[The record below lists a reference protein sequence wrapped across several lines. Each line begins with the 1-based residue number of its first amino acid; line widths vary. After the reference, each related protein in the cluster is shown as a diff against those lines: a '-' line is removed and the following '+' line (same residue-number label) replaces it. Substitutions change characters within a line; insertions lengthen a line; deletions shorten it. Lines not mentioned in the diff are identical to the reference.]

1 MFRHCSLK
9 AVALVLAFVIL
20 FDGTVGQGIVKAV
33 TVWSAFTS
41 PVVDRLYLASQ
52 NPNVVDTYFL
62 GNVPTAEAAV
72 DPAEREYHVNVGP
85 ITGTATVNYVYGT
98 LFNPVGS
105 GRTLLVKRLF
115 VRSNAVTATNN
126 FVNLS
131 ARRVTTATLGT
142 QISAADI
149 PKKNSDTVNPVAEV
163 RHTGVTVSFA
173 GGTDSRML
181 GQPMAGGVGYEYSN
195 RELTFDTAEEPI
207 VLQPGEGI
215 AVYQEAAGNTGHR
228 VQVAFEWEEVTS
240 APAAQGEYL
249 LAFPRVE
256 VAAGVNYVYN
266 SLFNPVGSGVTAI
279 VKRVWMGA
287 ETCDTTA
294 VYTNNISIKRISA
307 ASGGTQVTAANIP
320 KKHTGSSNSAVVPR
334 HTNVTV
340 TQVGGADA
348 RLLHITPCGAAGQQ
362 HGWKEF
368 NLRAEDEQIILQ
380 PGEGIALVTEAAGD
394 IDQFVRMFVE
404 WQEVPTGSTP
414 ASLGEYL
421 WSSNSVSS
429 NAALGTTFFTA
440 YNPNASGRTAL
451 LKRIVIRVNATNT
464 AAYSTLN
471 FQRIS
476 TSTTGTLITA
486 ADIPKKHTGTS
497 NSVMQLRWCGATCA
511 TAMNPAYVGNRNTGA
526 GLLSDS
532 GIFKA
537 LAPGVVGQLHGQN
550 EIVFTPNAPFVL
562 RAGEGIG
569 FYLNYLAG
577 SINNKYKITLE
588 WDEEASPPTAV
599 NEYVIDIGAMP
610 GDIGTSFNYA
620 TFFNPSTSTRAA
632 VIKKT
637 AVRVNTI
644 NTATHSPI
652 QLKRISAS
660 SGGTVI
666 ATTDIPRKDTLA
678 STSQMRINRGG
689 VTATYSQSVE
699 AQLLAVQTP
708 AAVAGAAA
716 LARMGWADYSFE
728 NDGPLV
734 LLPGE
739 GIVLNNNA
747 AADGDHRLYWF
758 LEWEEVATS
767 SVPAATNEYLMTIG
781 PAAGVTTSGHVYA
794 TLYNPATSTQQLVV
808 SRVGIRGNRIG
819 ALTNPG
825 YIPITL
831 RGVTTASGGTLVAIT
846 DIPKK
851 HTSSTNAVAQ
861 IRRSGVT
868 ASLAGTASS
877 RLFSVLASG
886 AVQQSISVLQKEWIF
901 GDELVLYPGEG
912 IALYQESAA
921 GDANNRYYMTIAWR
935 EEPAPVPP
943 QSITFSISDNAIG
956 FGTLLP
962 GGTRYATGNSVG
974 AGTDSAAAHTI
985 SVSTNATDG
994 YVMYLSGSTLTCAT
1008 CGGATVSSVGGTAA
1022 APSVGTEQFGLRATV
1037 VSGTGIVSAPYN
1049 GANWALDTA
1058 AFPDTFATG
1067 AGDDVTTDFG
1077 IRYMSN
1083 IASNSEAGSY
1093 TAQLTYIVTSTF

>member
-1 MFRHCSLK
+1 MFRRSSIK
-9 AVALVLAFVIL
+9 VVALLLALVII
-20 FDGTVGQGIVKAV
+20 FDSTVGQGMATLANVWVKH
-33 TVWSAFTS
+33 TS

-62 GNVPTAEAAV
+62 GSIPTAEAAV
-72 DPAEREYHVNVGP
+72 DPAELEYHVNVGP
-85 ITGTATVNYVYGT
+85 ITGTVTVNYVYGT
-98 LFNPVGS
+98 LFNPSGS
-105 GRTLLVKRLF
+105 GRTMLVKRLF
-115 VRSNAVTATNN
+115 VRANATNATNN
-126 FVNLS
+126 YVNLS
-131 ARRVTTATLGT
+131 VRRITSASAGT
-142 QISAADI
+142 QITAADI
-149 PKKNSDTVNPVAEV
+149 PKKNTDSSNPVGEV
-163 RHTGVTVSFA
+163 RHTGVTATFA
-173 GGTDSRML
+173 GGTDSRIL
-181 GQPMAGGVGYEYSN
+181 GQPMPGAAGNEYSN
-195 RELTFDTAEEPI
+195 RELTFDTSDEPI

-215 AVYQEAAGNTGHR
+215 AVYQEAAGTTGLSITM
-228 VQVAFEWEEVTS
+228 AFEWEEVVS

-256 VAAGVNYVYN
+256 AAAGANYVYN

-279 VKRVWMGA
+279 VKRVWMGT

-294 VYTNNISIKRISA
+294 VYSNNISVKRISA
-307 ASGGTQVTAANIP
+307 ASGGTQVVAANIP

-362 HGWKEF
+362 HGWNEF

-380 PGEGIALVTEAAGD
+380 PGEGIALVTETAGD
-394 IDQFVRMFVE
+394 VDQLARMFVE

-421 WSSNSVSS
+421 WSSNSVSA

-440 YNPNASGRTAL
+440 YNPGTSGRTAL
-451 LKRIVIRVNATNT
+451 LKRVVIRVNATNT
-464 AAYSTLN
+464 AAYSTMN

-476 TSTTGTLITA
+476 TSTTGTLVAA

-511 TAMNPAYVGNRNTGA
+511 TAITATYVGNRNTGA

-532 GIFKA
+532 GLVKA
-537 LAPGVVGQLHGQN
+537 LAPAVVGQLHGQQ

-562 RAGEGIG
+562 RSGEGVG

-577 SINNKYKITLE
+577 SINHKYKITLE
-588 WDEEASPPTAV
+588 WDEEVSAPTAI

-610 GDIGTSFNYA
+610 GNTGASYNYA
-620 TFFNPSTSTRAA
+620 TFFNPSTSTRSA
-632 VIKKT
+632 VIKKM
-637 AVRVNTI
+637 AARVNAVT
-644 NTATHSPI
+644 TATHSPV
-652 QLKRISAS
+652 QVKRISAS

-666 ATTDIPRKDTLA
+666 ATTDIPKKDTLA
-678 STSQMRINRGG
+678 STSQMRISRTG

-699 AQLLAVQTP
+699 AQLMAVQTP
-708 AAVAGAAA
+708 AAVAGATA
-716 LARMGWADYSFE
+716 LARTGWADYSFE
-728 NDGPLV
+728 NDGPIV

-747 AADGDHRLYWF
+747 AADADHRLYWY

-767 SVPAATNEYLMTIG
+767 SAPTANDEYLMTIG
-781 PAAGVTTSGHVYA
+781 PAAGVTTSGYVYA
-794 TLYNPATSTQQLVV
+794 TLFNPATSTQLMVV
-808 SRVGIRGNRIG
+808 SRVGIRGNRTG
-819 ALTNPG
+819 NLSAPG

-831 RGVTTASGGTLVAIT
+831 RGITAASGGALIT
-846 DIPKK
+846 SADIPKK
-851 HTSSTNAVAQ
+851 HSSSSTSVAAV
-861 IRRSGVT
+861 RRTGVT
-868 ASLAGTASS
+868 ATLAGSASS
-877 RLFSVLASG
+877 RLFNVLASG

-921 GDANNRYYMTIAWR
+921 GDANNRYYMTVAWR

-962 GGTRYATGNSVG
+962 GGTRYATGNGVG
-974 AGTDSAAAHTI
+974 AGSDAAAAHTI

-994 YVMYLSGSTLTCAT
+994 YVVYLGGTTLTCVS
-1008 CGGATVSSVGGTAA
+1008 CGGATISPIGGTAL
-1022 APSVGTEQFGLRATV
+1022 APSVGTEQFGLRAAV
-1037 VSGTGIVSAPYN
+1037 VSGTGSVSAPYN

-1067 AGDDVTTDFG
+1067 AGDDVSTDFG

-1093 TAQLTYIVTSTF
+1093 SAQLTYIVTSTF